1 MYDEYAHL
9 ARRWL
14 PNARVVAD
22 RFRIVKQLKEAVN
35 RIGVAAMPRNGK
47 DTLACNFMKSKWRLL
62 LMRRGAVP
70 DGRCTRKSDGGT
82 WHYGELIRH
91 CLSLGSGLA
100 NAYDCLQGL
109 CRCMRVE
116 DAFTKCLENVRFV
129 AGKLEN
135 RGCEVLSKVAATYR
149 EWEAEIAR
157 GLAKNE
163 FGVVLS
169 NAKME
174 AGNDVAQTMI
184 DAAYGY
190 RNFERFRK
198 RFLLMRWNA
207 KR

>member
-1 MYDEYAHL
+1 M

-22 RFRIVKQLKEAVN
+22 RFHIVKQLAEAVD
-35 RIGVAAMPRNGK
+35 RIGVAAMSRNGK
-47 DTLACNFMKSKWRLL
+47 DALSHNFMKSKWRLL
-62 LMRRGAVP
+62 PMRRGAVP
-70 DGRCTRKSDGGT
+70 DKHYTRKSDGET
-82 WHYGELIRH
+82 WHCDELIRH
-91 CLSLGSGLA
+91 CLSLDSDLA

-109 CRCMRVE
+109 YRYIRAE
-116 DAFTKCLENVRFV
+116 DTFAKCLENVRFV
-129 AGKLEN
+129 ARKLEN
-135 RGCEVLSKVAATYR
+135 RGREVLSKVAAAYR
-149 EWEAEIAR
+149 KWEVEIAG

-163 FGVVLS
+163 FGAVLS

-184 DAAYGY
+184 DAAYGH

-198 RFLLMRWNA
+198 RFLPMRWNA

>member
-1 MYDEYAHL
+1 MHGGGRHVHQMPGERQI
-9 ARRWL
+9 RR
-14 PNARVVAD
+14 R
-22 RFRIVKQLKEAVN
+22 E
-35 RIGVAAMPRNGK
+35 
-47 DTLACNFMKSKWRLL
+47 
-62 LMRRGAVP
+62 
-70 DGRCTRKSDGGT
+70 
-82 WHYGELIRH
+82 
-91 CLSLGSGLA
+91 
-100 NAYDCLQGL
+100 
-109 CRCMRVE
+109 
-116 DAFTKCLENVRFV
+116 
-129 AGKLEN
+129 AGK

-149 EWEAEIAR
+149 EWEAGIAR

-174 AGNDVAQTMI
+174 AGNDVAKTMI